1 MGSIPSAGYFDNRC
15 QGMTASDRRCL
26 YSAGSKTWGVFK
38 TVFRPVRFENATDSC
53 TGNQAVRA
61 RGDLRA
67 GFVKEIEVRVLALP

>member
-1 MGSIPSAGYFDNRC
+1 MTVRDSGGLHSGTGVTDSVTAGTET
-15 QGMTASDRRCL
+15 G
-26 YSAGSKTWGVFK
+26 
-38 TVFRPVRFENATDSC
+38 TDSC